1 MAELSLE
8 NRVTASA
15 GLSLQLTTQDEARLF
30 IISRRVVDLI
40 YRHQKPNVAAIPA
53 IKACHQNNR
62 GRAAFIERR

>member
-30 IISRRVVDLI
+30 IISRHVADLI
-40 YRHQKPNVAAIPA
+40 HLHQKPNAPATAA

-62 GRAAFIERR
+62 GRAAFIERK